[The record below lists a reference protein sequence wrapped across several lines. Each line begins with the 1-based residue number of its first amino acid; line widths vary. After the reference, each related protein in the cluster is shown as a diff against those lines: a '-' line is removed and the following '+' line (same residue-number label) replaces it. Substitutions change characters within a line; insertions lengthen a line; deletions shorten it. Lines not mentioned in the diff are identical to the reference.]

1 MKTYIEL
8 LEATRDELIRLNKY
22 GRKGYICI
30 VFSDIAKV
38 NHIKGIK
45 AGDFD
50 STVANDFDIEYIRQ
64 CIFSEYIRIYYS
76 ELKDWIVKI
85 GKQYKSNYEY
95 NKGWVTRYRSTHT
108 SVPISEKIEQLN
120 IYIEELKTK

>member
-8 LEATRDELIRLNKY
+8 LEETRDELIRLNKY

-30 VFSDIAKV
+30 VFSDIAKK
-38 NHIKGIK
+38 NHIKCNV
-45 AGDFD
+45 DD
-50 STVANDFDIEYIRQ
+50 DFDIEYIRQ

-95 NKGWVTRYRSTHT
+95 NGGWVTRYRSTHT